1 MDRYFGA
8 DLKIFMLD
16 SSNFHTCLNTYQDFK
31 IFVINYLH
39 MLTNITTSISSN
51 DREHS
56 FCDNDEKHDSLCHGM
71 QDKNT
76 GVAHVNPKD
85 VSDSESDIRQNETRL
100 ENLIVVL
107 NKTDKLSD
115 KELEQLQDY
124 VREIRNNNLSV
135 CLLSCL
141 TADGFTEFLHDLK
154 TRVKDL

>member
-1 MDRYFGA
+1 
-8 DLKIFMLD
+8 MLD
-16 SSNFHTCLNTYQDFK
+16 SSNFYTSLNTYQDFQ

-39 MLTNITTSISSN
+39 MLTNITTTISSN
-51 DREHS
+51 DRENS
-56 FCDNDEKHDSLCHGM
+56 FCDNEGKHSSLCHGT

-85 VSDSESDIRQNETRL
+85 VSNSESDIRQNETRL

-124 VREIRNNNLSV
+124 VQEIRNNNLCV
-135 CLLSCL
+135 CMMSCL
-141 TADGFTEFLHDLK
+141 TADGFTEFLNVLR